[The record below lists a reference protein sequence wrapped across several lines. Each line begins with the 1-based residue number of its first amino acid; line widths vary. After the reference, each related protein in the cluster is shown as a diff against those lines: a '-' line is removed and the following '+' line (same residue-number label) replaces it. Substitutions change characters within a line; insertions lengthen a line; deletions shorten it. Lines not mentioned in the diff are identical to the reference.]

1 MEFDR
6 AGIKFYSKG
15 QQDWVG
21 EHPASRNKEQQQE
34 PVESRKRQ
42 RDVHPDEDAEWNH
55 GEQAVAYVRPHDVEV
70 SRVQNAVCHSPAVIT
85 AINAVGP
92 LVRIE
97 LERRDHGDE
106 CHERIDSHIA
116 RSRQQELELKMGDA
130 VYFGFVDFQI
140 YPREVTDSK

>member
-1 MEFDR
+1 MNIFHGRVDEGQAKL
-6 AGIKFYSKG
+6 AGVSLPIG
-15 QQDWVG
+15 
-21 EHPASRNKEQQQE
+21 
-34 PVESRKRQ
+34 
-42 RDVHPDEDAEWNH
+42 EWNH

-97 LERRDHGDE
+97 LERRDHGNE
-106 CHERIDSHIA
+106 KHERIEAHIA
-116 RSRQQELELKMGDA
+116 RSRQQELEFKTGDA

-140 YPREVTDSK
+140 YPRSANPEPATPAAT